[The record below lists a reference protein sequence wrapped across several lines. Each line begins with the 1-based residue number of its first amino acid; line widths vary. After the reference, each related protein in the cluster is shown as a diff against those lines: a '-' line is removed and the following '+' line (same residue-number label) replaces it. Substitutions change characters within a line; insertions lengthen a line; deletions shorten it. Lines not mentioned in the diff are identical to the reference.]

1 MLGEDRIQQVQAEW
15 EELIQQAQ
23 TEMTNGTDPASESVQ
38 ALARRWLELIQEF
51 TGGDP
56 GIEKSLNTMY
66 REEGTEVAS
75 RGAVNSAVMEY
86 MSTAMS
92 SLNQP
97 E

>member
-1 MLGEDRIQQVQAEW
+1 
-15 EELIQQAQ
+15 
-23 TEMTNGTDPASESVQ
+23 MTNGTDPASESVQ

-86 MSTAMS
+86 MNTAMS